1 MGGGGGYRGYTSTQ
15 RQTSPSMSGSQAS
28 EQEIEINKFL
38 EELLK
43 DINSRDAEAINKHLE
58 EIQKVLSNEITG
70 LEKILFGGSIAKN
83 TFIEGTSDVD
93 ALVFLDET
101 KYRNTSPKELQNAFY
116 DMLRQRFPMSDISKG
131 ELAVTIRFSD
141 YEIQLLPAIKKGDK
155 VCIADRGT
163 TKWTKPIDTKAFTS
177 KLTRMNQVN
186 NNKLIPVIKISKAL
200 LSNLPDEYKLS
211 GYHIEAMAVDI
222 FRSYNGRFT
231 LFDMTRHFLINAQ
244 KSVLTPTRDIT
255 GQSGIVDDYLGIP
268 GSIERQKVARQ
279 IKVITEKFSGS
290 EAVSVTKALF
300 D

>member
-1 MGGGGGYRGYTSTQ
+1 
-15 RQTSPSMSGSQAS
+15 
-28 EQEIEINKFL
+28 
-38 EELLK
+38 
-43 DINSRDAEAINKHLE
+43 
-58 EIQKVLSNEITG
+58 
-70 LEKILFGGSIAKN
+70 
-83 TFIEGTSDVD
+83 
-93 ALVFLDET
+93 
-101 KYRNTSPKELQNAFY
+101 
-116 DMLRQRFPMSDISKG
+116 
-131 ELAVTIRFSD
+131 
-141 YEIQLLPAIKKGDK
+141 
-155 VCIADRGT
+155 
-163 TKWTKPIDTKAFTS
+163 
-177 KLTRMNQVN
+177 MNQVN